1 MTQSFILPRV
11 DRRARH
17 KRRRTQ
23 FIRHLISPS
32 KIVFMPIRQ
41 SFIPTPAGKMEMSI
55 PHSPA
60 GFKRE
65 SRFGELPPPVGG
77 PPARDFI
84 GRWAGRD
91 RRDHRDRRECGMGA
105 LARHVIDQREANVAR
120 YWPVRSKCCPPLAS
134 AERILPRR
142 AIGQC
147 EARKPF
153 HGAKHHPRHL
163 PVVPVVSVV
172 PAQAP
177 VARSGFAPFQPLVRA
192 FPCAARMAAFPV
204 SPVSGRMAAR
214 GAPQTLRLLSNRD
227 FLWGNYAR
235 LSRKG

>member
-1 MTQSFILPRV
+1 
-11 DRRARH
+11 
-17 KRRRTQ
+17 
-23 FIRHLISPS
+23 
-32 KIVFMPIRQ
+32 MPIRQ

-172 PAQAP
+172 PAQAL
-177 VARSGFAPFQPLVRA
+177 VMRSGLRA
-192 FPCAARMAAFPV
+192 FPAAGPRLFMRRQDGGGPSQRHAR
-204 SPVSGRMAAR
+204 SPDWDSRLPGGGISSHPHGRSEAHSGNF
-214 GAPQTLRLLSNRD
+214 LL
-227 FLWGNYAR
+227 
-235 LSRKG
+235 